1 MSVAPES
8 KLLTPAEVNTPVW
21 HKLERYLRRRLEAA
35 RERNDGP
42 LTADETAVL
51 RGEIKA
57 LKGLLALGRPLPPI
71 PDQGDG
77 L

>member
-1 MSVAPES
+1 MSAPES
-8 KLLTPAEVNTPVW
+8 FILTPAEVANPVW
-21 HKLERYLRRRLEAA
+21 IKLERYLRRRLEVA
-35 RERNDGP
+35 RERNDTP
-42 LTADETAVL
+42 MDAELTAMV

-71 PDQGDG
+71 PAGDDG

>member
-1 MSVAPES
+1 MIARES
-8 KLLTPAEVNTPVW
+8 FILTPAEVNTPVW
-21 HKLERYLRRRLEAA
+21 NKLERHLRRRLEAA
-35 RERNDGP
+35 RERNDGE
-42 LTADETAVL
+42 LTPEQTALV

-71 PDQGDG
+71 PAGDDG

>member
-1 MSVAPES
+1 MIAPES
-8 KLLTPAEVNTPVW
+8 KLLTPSEVNTPVW

-42 LTADETAVL
+42 LTADETAAV

-57 LKGLLALGRPLPPI
+57 LKGLLALGRPLLPVESST
-71 PDQGDG
+71 DG